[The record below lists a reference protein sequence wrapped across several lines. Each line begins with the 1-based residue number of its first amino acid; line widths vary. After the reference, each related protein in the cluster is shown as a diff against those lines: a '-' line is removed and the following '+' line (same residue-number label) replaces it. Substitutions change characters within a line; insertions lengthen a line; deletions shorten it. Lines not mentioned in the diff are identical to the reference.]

1 MRILDAATVKAILA
15 RKGQAT
21 QTVVAVEFEISQTMV
36 SDIWLGKSY
45 RSITGLPRYIP
56 TRKRLARTG

>member
-1 MRILDAATVKAILA
+1 MRILDAATVMKILA

-21 QTVVAVEFEISQTMV
+21 QTVVALEFGVGQTMV

-45 RSITGLPRYIP
+45 RSITGLPPHVP
-56 TRKRLARTG
+56 TRMRVARTG